1 MIQKRPFGRTG
12 HRSSAVIFGGAALGK
27 VDQGTA
33 DRVLD
38 LLLEH
43 GVNHID
49 TAPSYGDA
57 ELRIGPWMDRHRDDF
72 FLATKTRERGYQE
85 ARDEIRRSL
94 DRLRTERID
103 LIQLHSLSHPDEWQ
117 RALSPGGALEAC
129 VEAREQGLV
138 RFIGVTGHG
147 WTIAAMHKRSLERFD
162 FDSVLLP
169 WNWFTAHHE
178 SYAAD
183 FEATTALCAQ
193 RKVAVQTIKSL
204 ARGPWAAGV
213 PRSHTTWYQ
222 PLEDEED
229 IRLAVRWVL
238 SRPDIFLNSVG
249 DVALL
254 PKVLRAAAEL
264 AEDEPEVP
272 DEVMAAFGR
281 RTGLATIFGI

>member
-1 MIQKRPFGRTG
+1 MIEKRPFGRTG

-43 GVNHID
+43 GVNHLD
-49 TAPSYGDA
+49 TAPSYGDS
-57 ELRIGPWMDRHRDDF
+57 ELRIGPWMDRHRAEF
-72 FLATKTRERGYQE
+72 FLATKTRERGYE
-85 ARDEIRRSL
+85 AARDEIARSL
-94 DRLRTERID
+94 ERLRTDRLD
-103 LIQLHSLSHPDEWQ
+103 LIQLHSLAHPDEWE

-129 VEAREQGLV
+129 IEAREQGLV

-147 WTIAAMHKRSLERFD
+147 WTIAAMHKRSLERFA

-169 WNWFTAHHE
+169 WNWFVAHHE

-183 FEATTALCAQ
+183 FEATVALCA
-193 RKVAVQTIKSL
+193 KGEVAVQTIKSL

-213 PRSHTTWYQ
+213 PRSHGTWYQ
-222 PLEDEED
+222 PLEGEQD
-229 IRLAVRWVL
+229 IRLAVHWVL
-238 SRPDIFLNSVG
+238 ARSKIFLNSVG

-264 AEDEPEVP
+264 AEGEPKVG
-272 DEVMAAFGR
+272 DDVMAALSQR
-281 RTGLATIFGI
+281 AGLATIFGI